1 MHSIEDFLAKRIT
14 FYTFLGL
21 ALRFILYNLD
31 GLDPIWLF
39 VVLSVCVGV
48 GGGLL
53 SLGQEYNRRNYRYM
67 GLVLI
72 IIGLLPLHYL
82 L

>member
-1 MHSIEDFLAKRIT
+1 MTSIEEFLAKRIT
-14 FYTFLGL
+14 FYTLLGL

-31 GLDPIWLF
+31 GFDPISLY
-39 VVLSVCVGV
+39 VVLSACVGV

-53 SLGQEYNRRNYRYM
+53 SLGQEYNRRKYQYL

-72 IIGLLPLHYL
+72 VIGLLPLHYL